1 MHQFFI
7 QILSHCTSNRLQV
20 TKSYPTKRYGGPWP
34 QGPRRRHLLECTVC
48 ERRGPCWPSRHPS
61 ASPARILTAARMTS
75 SVRVPRPFVFMK
87 AHIVGELRGDP
98 RLHKCVLRLLLRVC
112 GSYIPQYCGF
122 ELALSRAPVECAHTS
137 KKLSLSD
144 RRPMIDDQ

>member
-1 MHQFFI
+1 MAV
-7 QILSHCTSNRLQV
+7 LGR
-20 TKSYPTKRYGGPWP
+20 KGRDGGTFSSAPCANAGVP
-34 QGPRRRHLLECTVC
+34 AGHLDML
-48 ERRGPCWPSRHPS
+48 R

-112 GSYIPQYCGF
+112 GSYIPQYSGF